1 MGKTLYRSHD
11 DSRRNAAWRISHIN
25 LAGRRLVLGGFPQRD
40 FQLHDGLARIVARI
54 NSLSCRGPQ
63 IKRNYASCVATS
75 YLNRFQ
81 LVQEGL

>member
-40 FQLHDGLARIVARI
+40 FQLQDGLPRIVRSHKLTVFPRSAD
-54 NSLSCRGPQ
+54 
-63 IKRNYASCVATS
+63 
-75 YLNRFQ
+75 
-81 LVQEGL
+81 